1 MTQLIFYDAGAALL
15 LAAFLVL
22 CLFSPFKVYG
32 RNMKSGDFSVVF
44 TIILCIYIGIRWYF
58 DLL

>member
-15 LAAFLVL
+15 LVVFLAL
-22 CLFSPFKVYG
+22 WIFSPLKIYG
-32 RNMKSGDFSVVF
+32 RNMKSGDLTVLF